1 MGEIFCQLLRGLR
14 KSADQP
20 PSNINSVFFTNLQGQ
35 QSACWHGYF
44 PIVFGIQ
51 HMRTEKDCRANSDS
65 RTQRV
70 SEAREIAK
78 SDFY

>member
-1 MGEIFCQLLRGLR
+1 MGEISCQLLRGLG

-20 PSNINSVFFTNLQGQ
+20 PSNINSVFFINLQGQ

-44 PIVFGIQ
+44 TIVFGIQ
-51 HMRTEKDCRANSDS
+51 HVRIEKNCRANLDS

-70 SEAREIAK
+70 SETREIAK
-78 SDFY
+78 SDFH

>member
-1 MGEIFCQLLRGLR
+1 MGEIFWQLLRGLR

-20 PSNINSVFFTNLQGQ
+20 PSNINAVFFINLQGQ

-51 HMRTEKDCRANSDS
+51 HVRIEKDCRANSDS
-65 RTQRV
+65 RTWTVR
-70 SEAREIAK
+70 EASEIAK
-78 SDFY
+78 PDFH